1 MIDDKKVFSL
11 SNLDCLYLNIRR
23 FWLWLEI
30 SLLDRLKMK
39 IRLYENLRAC
49 SYTPFYLAQ
58 MENMF
63 SDEGLDVSLILS
75 PSTSET
81 AQGLIDGRAD
91 VSFGGPMRVLLHHNQ
106 AKLSKTTSELVCFA
120 QVVARDPF
128 ILLGRKPNDNF
139 VFNDL
144 LDHKLAVA
152 VDVPTPW
159 MTLQDDLSRANIDPN
174 SILRYPDATMPEN
187 VDLFK
192 DGKIDL
198 VQLFEPFAQ
207 ELKEAGAH
215 VWHRFASRGDIAFTT
230 FYALKSF
237 TVNQRET
244 CKALVRVIN
253 RALNTIN
260 YMSSVEIAKII
271 GPSFFPELS
280 SNSLASI
287 IEGYKAS
294 KVWPTK
300 TDLPASAFVKLK
312 AALLSGNLIQFDI
325 PYDEVIDEN
334 LSKAD

>member
-1 MIDDKKVFSL
+1 
-11 SNLDCLYLNIRR
+11 
-23 FWLWLEI
+23 
-30 SLLDRLKMK
+30 MK

-49 SYTPFYLAQ
+49 SYTPFYLTQ
-58 MENMF
+58 MENVF

-91 VSFGGPMRVLLHHNQ
+91 ISFGGPTRVLMHHNQ
-106 AKLSKTTSELVCFA
+106 ARLNQTTSELVCFA

-128 ILLGRKPNDNF
+128 ILLCRKPNDNF
-139 VFNDL
+139 IFHDL
-144 LDHKLAVA
+144 LEHKLAVT
-152 VDVPTPW
+152 VDVPKPW

-174 SILRYPDATMPEN
+174 SISRYPDATMSEN

-192 DGKIDL
+192 NGKIDL

-207 ELKEAGAH
+207 ELKETRAH

-237 TVNQRET
+237 TFNQKET
-244 CKALVRVIN
+244 CKVLVRVIN
-253 RALNTIN
+253 RALDR
-260 YMSSVEIAKII
+260 MSNIEIAKII
-271 GPSFFPELS
+271 GPGFFPELTS
-280 SNSLASI
+280 SSLATI

-294 KVWPTK
+294 NVWPTK
-300 TDLPASAFVKLK
+300 TDLPLSAFLKLK
-312 AALLSGNLIQFDI
+312 AALLLGNLIQFDI

>member
-1 MIDDKKVFSL
+1 
-11 SNLDCLYLNIRR
+11 
-23 FWLWLEI
+23 
-30 SLLDRLKMK
+30 MK

-49 SYTPFYLAQ
+49 SYAPFYLAEI
-58 MENMF
+58 ENMF

-106 AKLSKTTSELVCFA
+106 ARLNKTTSELVCFA

-139 VFNDL
+139 VFHDL

-174 SILRYPDATMPEN
+174 SIPRYPNATMPKN

-192 DGKIDL
+192 NGKIDL
-198 VQLFEPFAQ
+198 VQIFEPFAQ
-207 ELKEAGAH
+207 ELKESGAH

-237 TVNQRET
+237 TVNHRET
-244 CKALVRVIN
+244 CKALVRAIN
-253 RALNTIN
+253 RSLNAISN
-260 YMSSVEIAKII
+260 MSNIEVAEII
-271 GPSFFPELS
+271 GPHFFPELS
-280 SNSLASI
+280 SISLATI
-287 IEGYKAS
+287 IEGYKSS

-300 TDLPASAFVKLK
+300 TDLPPCAFVKLK